1 MSVHRAPLDTAIR
14 TQAAEWFALLRSG
27 SVTEADRCRWQAWLA
42 ACPEHRAAWTRVEA
56 LTRKFEGLPVQAAN
70 AVLGTADLG
79 RRRALKTLA
88 LLCSAGVTGWGA
100 WRGAPWREWI
110 ADHRIGVGS
119 TREVLLADG
128 TRLWLNTASA
138 VDVEFTA
145 KLRRLSLQAGEVLI
159 ETASDPAVPPRPFVV
174 DSAQGRVRALGTR
187 FSLHQQDDHSRAA
200 VFEGAIEIQPATPGA
215 AGRTLNAG
223 QETRYTRATIAVP
236 RPANADRSAWTRGML
251 LADNLPLGEFVAEL
265 ARYRHGHLHCA
276 PEVAKLRIVGAFP
289 LADTD
294 RVLAALEHTL
304 PVRVSTL
311 TPWWVSI
318 EPR

>member
-1 MSVHRAPLDTAIR
+1 LT
-14 TQAAEWFALLRSG
+14 
-27 SVTEADRCRWQAWLA
+27 
-42 ACPEHRAAWTRVEA
+42 VE
-56 LTRKFEGLPVQAAN
+56 P
-70 AVLGTADLG
+70 
-79 RRRALKTLA
+79 
-88 LLCSAGVTGWGA
+88 
-100 WRGAPWREWI
+100 
-110 ADHRIGVGS
+110 
-119 TREVLLADG
+119 REVILADG

-294 RVLAALEHTL
+294 RVPAALGAHAAGQGIDPDALVGVHRATL
-304 PVRVSTL
+304 SLASRDS
-311 TPWWVSI
+311 
-318 EPR
+318 PRRFPFSRLDWQ